1 MTRLIICRKLGKQLP
16 GLASPPIPGPVGKD
30 IYEHVSA
37 EAWGRWQ
44 ALQTMLINEHQ
55 LSMMD
60 PESRAFLMNQMEK
73 FFANE
78 DYEQPEGYVSPGD
91 STDLT

>member
-1 MTRLIICRKLGKQLP
+1 MTRLVTCKKLGKQLP
-16 GLASPPIPGPVGKD
+16 GLASPPMPGPMGEN

-37 EAWGRWQ
+37 EAWGQWQ
-44 ALQTMLINEHQ
+44 ALQTMLINEHH

-60 PESRAFLMNQMEK
+60 ADSRVFLMNQMEK

-78 DYEQPEGYVSPGD
+78 AYEQPEGYVSPGN

>member
-1 MTRLIICRKLGKQLP
+1 MTRLVTCRKLGKQLP
-16 GLASPPIPGPVGKD
+16 GLESPPMPGPMGED

-37 EAWGRWQ
+37 EAWDQWQ
-44 ALQTMLINEHQ
+44 TLQTMLINEHQ

-78 DYEQPEGYVSPGD
+78 AYEQPEGYVSPGD